1 MRCELA
7 SLETLRTVR
16 GKVPLV
22 SRPSPWGLGHLNQR
36 GRWLTCELA
45 SLETTDKC
53 PVVRLR
59 PMEAVFIS
67 LMVLVVLLTGFVALM
82 VLYKLFKTGS

>member
-1 MRCELA
+1 M
-7 SLETLRTVR
+7 
-16 GKVPLV
+16 
-22 SRPSPWGLGHLNQR
+22 SRPPSRPDGRACRGHL
-36 GRWLTCELA
+36 RWLRCELA
-45 SLETTDKC
+45 SLETTDKS